1 MLCFESKTILTFNVH
16 FEIKFFFSSMKN
28 EFPLI
33 QIPTFYYIYKR
44 YLGKLNEYDWK
55 EYIYIKD
62 YSYSA
67 F

>member
-1 MLCFESKTILTFNVH
+1 MYILKLS
-16 FEIKFFFSSMKN
+16 IFFKY
-28 EFPLI
+28 EKWFPLI
-33 QIPTFYYIYKR
+33 QISTFYYIYKR

-62 YSYSA
+62 YFYSE